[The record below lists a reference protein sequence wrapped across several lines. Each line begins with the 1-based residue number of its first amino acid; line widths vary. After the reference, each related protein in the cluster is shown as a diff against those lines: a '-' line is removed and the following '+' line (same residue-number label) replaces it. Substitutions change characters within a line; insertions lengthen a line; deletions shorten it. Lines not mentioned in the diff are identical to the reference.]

1 MTQQWICQRE
11 NESGFVVVVVFVL
24 FFFLIVQTVLPRA
37 GVR

>member
-24 FFFLIVQTVLPRA
+24 FFFFNRSNSFA
-37 GVR
+37 